1 MWDELHR
8 DILQKTGLSR
18 ARRWLAGCAAQDR
31 PVETM
36 ILAASFA
43 EVEAV
48 DLLCEYGWSVTSPGD
63 QGFTPL
69 MAAAERGRSNM
80 VKHLIERNVNLD
92 TQDAHGLTA
101 LSYAV
106 ILQRAETV
114 EVLLRAGA
122 SPDVIDNAG
131 WSLARH
137 ARWRHVGIRLGGL
150 DLSARI
156 PCVRRTK
163 VARMLGGVNL

>member
-8 DILQKTGLSR
+8 ELLQKTGLTR
-18 ARRWLAGCAAQDR
+18 ARQWLAACAAQDR

-63 QGFTPL
+63 RGFTPL
-69 MAAAERGRSNM
+69 MAAVERGRTKM
-80 VKHLIERNVNLD
+80 VRHLIERNVDLD
-92 TQDAHGLTA
+92 ARDAYGLTA

-106 ILQRAETV
+106 IRQRAETTQ
-114 EVLLRAGA
+114 VLLLVGA

-131 WSLARH
+131 WSLSRH
-137 ARWRHVGIRLGGL
+137 ARWRSVGIRLGPF
-150 DLSARI
+150 DLTARI

-163 VARMLGGVNL
+163 VGRILEEWNL